1 MKMSSSLHLILPPG
15 FDEQALFE
23 LPFKGWLSAYVESEE
38 GCRYPVHFSDPV
50 RLQQDLAEEVQLGK
64 PHFAMPGLI
73 ILPEVTMAA
82 IEEAVQ
88 ALWEQGF
95 FAYLKAEQF
104 ESSNLQREYQFA

>member
-1 MKMSSSLHLILPPG
+1 MKMSSSPSLILPDG

-38 GCRYPVHFSDPV
+38 GCRYPVYFSDPI
-50 RLQQDLAEEVQLGK
+50 RLQQDLDEEVQLGK
-64 PHFAMPGLI
+64 PYFTMPGLI

-88 ALWEQGF
+88 LLWARGF
-95 FAYLKAEQF
+95 FVSLKAEQH
-104 ESSNLQREYQFA
+104 EAHSLQHEYQFA

>member
-1 MKMSSSLHLILPPG
+1 MKMSNSPRLILPDG

-38 GCRYPVHFSDPV
+38 GCRYPVHFSDPI
-50 RLQQDLAEEVQLGK
+50 RLQQDLEEEVQLGK

-73 ILPEVTMAA
+73 ILPEVTIEA

-88 ALWEQGF
+88 VLWEQGF
-95 FAYLKAEQF
+95 FAYLKAE
-104 ESSNLQREYQFA
+104 